1 MILKDRVDTFKKLGV
16 IFSNPESMM
25 CINDT
30 IELAYKNNSWFT
42 ADNIKFSLLA
52 LAKMLDRKQLI
63 LWVQSYNIINQNKRI
78 GVVVPSN
85 IPFVGFYDFL
95 CVLLSGNIFVGKLS
109 SSNNIL
115 LPYLS
120 KILIDINPD
129 FKKYIFFEQDLKNI
143 DLLIATGN
151 NNSASY
157 FHSKYSNLKKI
168 IRHNRTSIGVVNG
181 LETKRDY
188 HNLQYDICTYFGLG
202 CRSVSKLFIPKG
214 FDFQKMKAVF
224 DCSHILQSHSDY
236 IDNYRY
242 QKTLYKMNKVDF
254 IDFHNLLLVESNE
267 IESPVSVLYYQYYD
281 HVNDV
286 LSLLNKNSHHIQCV
300 VSKDSAIQD
309 SISFGSAQQP
319 TLYNFPDGMD
329 VMQFI
334 VSH

>member
-16 IFSNPESMM
+16 IFSNPDNMM
-25 CINDT
+25 LLNDT

-52 LAKMLDRKQLI
+52 LAKMLDGNSLI
-63 LWVQSYNIINQNKRI
+63 LWAQSYNIINQNKRI

-115 LPYLS
+115 LPYVS
-120 KILIDINPD
+120 KIIIDINPD
-129 FKKYIFFEQDLKNI
+129 FKQYIFFEQDLKDI

-151 NNSASY
+151 NNSAYY

-168 IRHNRTSIGVVNG
+168 IRDNRTSIGVING

-188 HNLQYDICTYFGLG
+188 YNLKHDICRYFGLG
-202 CRSVSKLFIPKG
+202 CRSVSKLFVPED
-214 FDFQKMKAVF
+214 FDFQKLKAAF
-224 DCSHILQSHSDY
+224 DCDHIFQVHSHY
-236 IDNYRY
+236 MDNYQY
-242 QKTLYKMNKVDF
+242 QKTLYKINNVDF
-254 IDFHNLLLVESNE
+254 IDFHNLLLVESDQ
-267 IESPVSVLYYQYYD
+267 IESPISVLYYQYYN
-281 HVNDV
+281 HVDD
-286 LSLLNKNSHHIQCV
+286 LPSLLTKYSDHIQCV
-300 VSKDSAIQD
+300 VSKDSSIKD

-319 TLYNFPDGMD
+319 TLYNFPDGLD

-334 VSH
+334 VSN

>member
-16 IFSNPESMM
+16 IFSNLDNMTLL
-25 CINDT
+25 NDT
-30 IELAYKNNSWFT
+30 INLAYENNSWFT
-42 ADNIKFSLLA
+42 SENIKFSLLA
-52 LAKMLDRKQLI
+52 LSKMLDGKQLTS
-63 LWVQSYNIINQNKRI
+63 WVQSYNIINQNKRI

-115 LPYLS
+115 LPYVS
-120 KILIDINPD
+120 KIIIDINPD

-157 FHSKYSNLKKI
+157 FHSKYANLKKI

-188 HNLQYDICTYFGLG
+188 HNLQYDIYTYFGLG

-224 DCSHILQSHSDY
+224 DCSHIFQSHSDY

-242 QKTLYKMNKVDF
+242 QKTLYKMNKVHF

-286 LSLLNKNSHHIQCV
+286 LSLLTKDSHHIQCV

-319 TLYNFPDGMD
+319 TLYNFPDGVD